1 MKLVFKGQSS
11 LVCGGISIPK
21 NYIFVL
27 NVIIIFFNLPAAHAR
42 SNVATQWVHRYSKI
56 ALELFVK
63 AKVQEFF
70 PTISYSLQLKKHTP
84 TPCRPQ
90 IFLSLARP
98 PLPIFG
104 RQECHITGVHC
115 RGLFCKIQASP
126 LSWRSYLSWR
136 PWLGFNTVKRKWRN
150 PCKPNILSHRRTHV
164 RRCYG
169 RNFFFSFFFVT
180 EEIRSI
186 WY

>member
-1 MKLVFKGQSS
+1 MVFKGQNS

-70 PTISYSLQLKKHTP
+70 PTISYSLRLKKHTP

-104 RQECHITGVHC
+104 RQECHITA
-115 RGLFCKIQASP
+115 LP
-126 LSWRSYLSWR
+126 LLHSILQN
-136 PWLGFNTVKRKWRN
+136 PGKTVLPLVVALTWFQHSKA
-150 PCKPNILSHRRTHV
+150 
-164 RRCYG
+164 
-169 RNFFFSFFFVT
+169 
-180 EEIRSI
+180 
-186 WY
+186 